1 MKILVLGV
9 GVIGTVYGYMLKEGG
24 NQVEH
29 YIRPTSKN
37 KDVNSLMVSL
47 LDGRYSEN
55 GETVLGKY
63 QIDHAIEN
71 SQYDYILV
79 SLPAVNLE
87 EAVAT
92 IAENGFKGTILLFCG
107 IWESREYIDRIM
119 NGREYILGYP
129 VAGGRI
135 DKENNH
141 LECVL
146 FDHIMLEGKTE
157 HSVSN
162 YDDIA
167 RSFGNL
173 GIKQEC
179 PHDMSEWIWLHMGIN
194 AGVVSTIMSIAEGNT
209 DKAVQAVEA
218 LMDNVGHLHR
228 AIVAIRE
235 CMNII
240 ASRGVKLRHYRG
252 EVIPYLLPTWLSKH
266 LMKRMFAKNEL
277 TRKIMLLHSNIPDL
291 ISVCQTVYRQGKSAN
306 VKAPVFY
313 HNYDKYVT
321 KLLQHTAI

>member
-1 MKILVLGV
+1 MKILVLGA
-9 GVIGTVYGYMLKEGG
+9 GVIGTIYGYILEKGG

-29 YIRPTSKN
+29 YIRPMSKN
-37 KDVNSLMVSL
+37 RGINSLTVSL
-47 LDGRYSEN
+47 TDGRHDKKGSVIN
-55 GETVLGKY
+55 ETY
-63 QIDHAIEN
+63 QICHAAEN
-71 SQYDYILV
+71 TQYDYIIV

-92 IAENGFKGTILLFCG
+92 ITENGFKGTILLFCG
-107 IWESREYIDRIM
+107 IWESREYINKIM
-119 NGREYILGYP
+119 SGREYILGYP
-129 VAGGRI
+129 VAGGHI
-135 DKENNH
+135 DRENNH

-146 FDHIMLEGKTE
+146 FDHIMLESKAQC
-157 HSVSN
+157 SVSN

-167 RSFGNL
+167 HLFSNL
-173 GIKQEC
+173 GIKQEY

-228 AIVAIRE
+228 AIMAIRE